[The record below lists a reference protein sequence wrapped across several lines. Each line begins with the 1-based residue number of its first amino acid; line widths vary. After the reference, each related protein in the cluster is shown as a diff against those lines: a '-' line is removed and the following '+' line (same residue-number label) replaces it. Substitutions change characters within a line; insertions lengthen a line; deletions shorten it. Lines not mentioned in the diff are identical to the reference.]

1 MASDETA
8 DFPVVTFTVSGV
20 TAVWGPDCPSL
31 LDFAEAQGITPD
43 FSCRAGICN
52 TCECR
57 LVSGDLQYLEEPL
70 FEPEAGRALICCSI
84 PTSNI
89 ELEL

>member
-1 MASDETA
+1 MSNTEASD
-8 DFPVVTFTVSGV
+8 FPIVTFTTSGV
-20 TAVWGPDCPSL
+20 TAQWRPEFPSL
-31 LDFAEAQGITPD
+31 LYSAEAQGLTPD

-57 LVSGDLQYLEEPL
+57 LASGELQYLEEPL